1 MIPAAKKTKSDR
13 SAPSRAPDLVMP
25 PPEPPRPR
33 GTRLPPSAAEI
44 ARRLTPIC
52 HQYGISRL
60 EVFGSVA
67 RGDATKGSDV
77 DLIATF
83 TEHPGL
89 EIVTIEEECAR
100 LLGVPVDLLTADAV
114 EEITNRFR
122 RETIERDRR
131 VIYAG

>member
-1 MIPAAKKTKSDR
+1 MIPAVKKTKSAR
-13 SAPSRAPDLVMP
+13 SAPSRAADLVMP
-25 PPEPPRPR
+25 TSEPPRPR
-33 GTRLPPSAAEI
+33 STRLPPSAAEI
-44 ARRLTPIC
+44 ARRLAPVFR
-52 HQYGISRL
+52 QYGITRL

-77 DLIATF
+77 DLIVTF

-89 EIVTIEEECAR
+89 KIVAIEEECAR
-100 LLGVPVDLLTADAV
+100 LLGVPVDLLTAEAV
-114 EEITNRFR
+114 GEITNRFR

>member
-33 GTRLPPSAAEI
+33 GIRLPPSAAEI
-44 ARRLTPIC
+44 ARRLAPVC
-52 HQYGISRL
+52 RHYGITRL

-83 TEHPGL
+83 AVHPGL
-89 EIVTIEEECAR
+89 EIVTIEEECGR
-100 LLGVPVDLLTADAV
+100 LLGVPVDLLTTEAV